1 MDKFLLVVPSLTD
14 ELSFGISYILVT
26 LGFLGAFVTTFLLFI
41 NKYPIIPYGDPFFD
55 GKIGEGGH
63 H

>member
-1 MDKFLLVVPSLTD
+1 
-14 ELSFGISYILVT
+14 LVT
-26 LGFLGAFVTTFLLFI
+26 LGFLGTFLATFLLFI

-55 GKIGEGGH
+55 GKTGHGGH